1 MDSHIKVVGILHLG
15 LGLLSLCGG
24 LGGILLIGVFGAMGG
39 AAAFAEGGAGAG
51 LLTSGILGVF
61 ILIVLGSLLVTSL
74 PGIFAGWGLLGKKA
88 WAPAVAVVISI
99 FHVAN
104 FPFGTA
110 LAVYTW
116 WTLLSKDGQK
126 AYGMGKLRI

>member
-1 MDSHIKVVGILHLG
+1 MNTHIKVTGFLHLG

-24 LGGILLIGVFGAMGG
+24 LGGVILIGAFGALGG
-39 AAAFAEGGAGAG
+39 AAALAEGGAGAG
-51 LLTSGILGVF
+51 LLTSGIFGVF
-61 ILIVLGSLLVTSL
+61 LMIILASLLITSL
-74 PGIFAGWGLLGKKA
+74 PGILAGWGLLRNKA

-104 FPFGTA
+104 FPFGSA

-116 WTLLSKDGQK
+116 WTLLSKDGQE
-126 AYGMGKLRI
+126 AYGMGKLKI